1 MHRSYQLRYV
11 HEDSTL
17 LLLKIQNHG
26 VHELILNFLLNF
38 FILLCIIYLKII
50 LTIPCIEQSTRSIRF
65 WFLVHKIC
73 ISPFR
78 YKKVTLLFLS
88 CLLVTEKSVE
98 GLVAFCPL
106 LCSKFSSFLLVLE
119 VLLALQDNFPPPFC
133 TFCFFLVYDWKI
145 CDFILY
151 IKIHKIFQIITFRKR
166 GNQIKFYISFLHVIS
181 QTNICSKKKVKQI
194 SCLFDEWT
202 FNCTHGY

>member
-119 VLLALQDNFPPPFC
+119 VLLALQDNFPPPFVL
-133 TFCFFLVYDWKI
+133 FVSSLSMIEKYV
-145 CDFILY
+145 IL
-151 IKIHKIFQIITFRKR
+151 
-166 GNQIKFYISFLHVIS
+166 FYILRFTKYFRLLLLEKEEI
-181 QTNICSKKKVKQI
+181 K
-194 SCLFDEWT
+194 
-202 FNCTHGY
+202 